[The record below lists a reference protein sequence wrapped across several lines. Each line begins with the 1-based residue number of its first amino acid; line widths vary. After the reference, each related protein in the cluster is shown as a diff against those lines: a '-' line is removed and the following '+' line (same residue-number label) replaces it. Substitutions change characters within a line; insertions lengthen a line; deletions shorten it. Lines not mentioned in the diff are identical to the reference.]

1 MTPIMGAIVAYL
13 LEIPLSQ
20 PAIAEIVVT
29 SDGFVLARA
38 EGEAGANHFIGN
50 YVDLIRNFY
59 GLLAVAG
66 LTTVERGEA
75 ECLFAAKIG
84 YFGRT
89 NAWRGDERATEKGS
103 NLWARVHRRAE
114 RRHAGF

>member
-13 LEIPLSQ
+13 LEIPHSQ

-38 EGEAGANHFIGN
+38 EGEAGANHFIGS

-66 LTTVERGEA
+66 LTPVERGEA

-84 YFGRT
+84 YFGWT
-89 NAWRGDERATEKGS
+89 NA
-103 NLWARVHRRAE
+103 
-114 RRHAGF
+114 